1 MAPTIHSFHKLDNPE
16 TGDYGASDEPLCREG
31 RSMSGERVR
40 VLVVDDDDLFRDG
53 LGELLAAND
62 IDVVGQCASGR
73 EAIAQAAALRP
84 DVVLMDLQ
92 MPQVSGIE
100 ATHGIVEAFPP
111 ARVLMF
117 TISGLERDVL
127 DAMLAGACGY
137 LVKGTAPEGLVAGI
151 RAAAAGD
158 ALLSPG
164 IARKLLGRARD
175 SMNGAEPSVPS
186 PTSTLSERELEVL
199 KLLAR
204 GKPNA
209 EIARELYL
217 SPHTVR
223 NHISNILSKLQIA
236 NRTEATALAIR
247 SGLV

>member
-1 MAPTIHSFHKLDNPE
+1 VTEI
-16 TGDYGASDEPLCREG
+16 GDGIGPAARDQG
-31 RSMSGERVR
+31 GVVR

-53 LGELLAAND
+53 LGQLLAANE
-62 IDVVGQCASGR
+62 IDVVAQCASGR
-73 EAIAQAAALRP
+73 EAIEKAAELRP

-100 ATHGIVEAFPP
+100 ATRGIVEVVPS
-111 ARVLMF
+111 ARVLML
-117 TISGLERDVL
+117 TISGQERDVL

-175 SMNGAEPSVPS
+175 SMDGAGPPVPS
-186 PTSTLSERELEVL
+186 PASILSERELDVL

>member
-1 MAPTIHSFHKLDNPE
+1 V
-16 TGDYGASDEPLCREG
+16 
-31 RSMSGERVR
+31 SGEARVR
-40 VLVVDDDDLFRDG
+40 VLVVDDDELFRDG
-53 LGELLAAND
+53 LGQLLGANG
-62 IDVVGQCASGR
+62 IEVVGQCASGG
-73 EAIAQAAALRP
+73 EAIEKAAELRP

-100 ATHGIVEAFPP
+100 ATRGIVEAFPP
-111 ARVLMF
+111 ARVLML
-117 TISGLERDVL
+117 TISGQERDVL
-127 DAMLAGACGY
+127 DAMLAGASGY

-175 SMNGAEPSVPS
+175 SMNGEEPPVSSLASV
-186 PTSTLSERELEVL
+186 LSERELDVL
-199 KLLAR
+199 KLLAH